1 MVTFPPMETAFFVCS
16 LELDFHAGVEAGS
29 VVFALHGARTDAL
42 VVAQRLV
49 QQIDGFGI
57 DSRFERF
64 AEGAADVQIQAVQLV
79 VVAVVERTCTPSAD
93 PGRGEDVTQTRV
105 EACFF
110 KKEGS
115 VRGVF
120 R

>member
-1 MVTFPPMETAFFVCS
+1 MPFPSEETAFFVCS

-64 AEGAADVQIQAVQLV
+64 AEGVADVQIQVVHLV
-79 VVAVVERTCTPSAD
+79 VVAVVERTCTHFVD
-93 PGRGEDVTQTRV
+93 EGRGEVVT
-105 EACFF
+105 
-110 KKEGS
+110 
-115 VRGVF
+115 
-120 R
+120 